1 MITISPVYFIFLA
14 QTKAHAFASAVGGGG
29 AVYVAA
35 KRNASVLH
43 VPFHEL
49 YAQAG

>member
-1 MITISPVYFIFLA
+1 MILLA
-14 QTKAHAFASAVGGGG
+14 QTKAHAFASAVGGGA

-49 YAQAG
+49 YATFAASHFFIG